1 MTPRIRELYDN
12 SGLPG
17 PRGNLELLAR
27 FASSATRA
35 EAEECL
41 SFMSEDLSNSPEE
54 YLAMCGVVAS
64 CVLAR
69 RSIQK
74 AVDLARPFASH
85 SSWRIRESVAIGIQE
100 ISGGHMEETLAA
112 LEPWVAGSDL
122 ERRAVVAAL
131 CEPKLLGEESVAVQV
146 LEVLERISLTL
157 ADRGKLDEDAKVL
170 RQALGYG
177 WSVAAVAAPERG
189 KALIEAMADSA
200 SVDLRWIARENIK
213 KKRLERMDRA
223 WVERLSNKF

>member
-27 FASSATRA
+27 FASSATQA

-69 RSIQK
+69 RNIQK

-85 SSWRIRESVAIGIQE
+85 SSWRIREGVAIGIQE
-100 ISGGHMEETLAA
+100 ISGGRMEETLAA
-112 LEPWVAGSDL
+112 LEPWVAGTDL

-131 CEPKLLGEESVAVQV
+131 CEPKLLLEESVAAQV
-146 LEVLERISLTL
+146 LGVLERITLTL
-157 ADRGKLDEDAKVL
+157 ADGGKLDEDAKVL

-200 SVDLRWIARENIK
+200 SVHLRWIAKENLK
-213 KKRLERMDRA
+213 KKRLERMDKA
-223 WVERLSNKF
+223 WVERQSDKF